1 MNQSETSTTE
11 NNNLILKPNSSDMM
25 EKLVSLCKRRG
36 FIYQGSEIYGGL
48 AGTWDYGPLGVALKN
63 NIKNS
68 WRKHFVD
75 NREDMYEIDAAL
87 LMNPRVWETS
97 GHVGG
102 FADPMV
108 ECGNKSCK
116 VKRYRVDHLLPS
128 DVYNEITNRLKNPDI
143 ISNLNDSLEN
153 EIKSSLE
160 EKGFPESHEGQLK
173 TMTQLKTEEKIL
185 EFENKK
191 GIITQVALM
200 ENNIKCPSCGQINWG
215 IPKQFNMM
223 FKTQVGAMEDSA
235 STVYFRPET
244 AQGMFVNFKNIVD
257 SFAPKLPF
265 GLAQIGKAFRNEI
278 TPKDFIFRVREFE
291 QMEIEYF
298 IKPPQTDSEWQQQFE
313 KLRTEMLDWM
323 NYIGL
328 DMSRVSELVVT
339 GDDLAHYSKATTD
352 FEFDFP
358 FGRKELYG
366 LAYRTDFDLRAHTDA
381 SGSKLVIQDENGGS
395 PVIPHCIEPSFGVDR
410 SVLALLTSAYAE
422 DMQGEEVR
430 SFLKFK
436 PHMAPVICAVSPLL
450 KNRPELVEKAREVF
464 SMLKSEFGRVVYD
477 DNGNIGKRYRRQDEI
492 GTPWC
497 IVVDFD
503 TTGTG
508 TKSNPEDLIA
518 RTSEAGFR
526 GNTDPALLDTVT
538 VRDRDTGSQ
547 QRIAISELTAF
558 IQKNME

>member
-1 MNQSETSTTE
+1 MSSE
-11 NNNLILKPNSSDMM
+11 NNKTDLTLKTHDSGMM

-75 NREDMYEIDAAL
+75 NREDMYEVDAAL

-102 FADPMV
+102 FADPLV
-108 ECGNKSCK
+108 EDLKTQ
-116 VKRYRVDHLLPS
+116 KRYRADHILEDAGVDVHGLS
-128 DVYNEITNRLKNPDI
+128 IEQMNTILKD
-143 ISNLNDSLEN
+143 
-153 EIKSSLE
+153 K
-160 EKGFPESHEGQLK
+160 
-173 TMTQLKTEEKIL
+173 KIL
-185 EFENKK
+185 SPEGNPFGE
-191 GIITQVALM
+191 IR
-200 ENNIKCPSCGQINWG
+200 
-215 IPKQFNMM
+215 QFNMM

-244 AQGMFVNFKNIVD
+244 AQGMFVNFKNVVD

-298 IKPPQTDSEWQQQFE
+298 IKPPQDDRQWQQQFE
-313 KLRTEMLDWM
+313 KLRTEMLGWM

-328 DMSRVSELVVT
+328 DMSRISELQVT

-352 FEFDFP
+352 FEFEFP

-381 SGSKLVIQDENGGS
+381 SGSKLMIQDENGGA

-410 SVLALLTSAYAE
+410 TVLALLTSVYAE
-422 DMQGEEVR
+422 DMQGDEVR

-450 KNRPELVEKAREVF
+450 KNKPELVEKSREVF
-464 SMLKSEFGRVVYD
+464 TMLKKQFGRVMYD
-477 DNGNIGKRYRRQDEI
+477 DNGNVGKRYRRQDEI

-508 TKSNPEDLIA
+508 TDTNPDLL
-518 RTSEAGFR
+518 G
-526 GNTDPALLDTVT
+526 TVT
-538 VRDRDTGSQ
+538 VRDRDTGNQ
-547 QRIAISELTAF
+547 ERVVIDDLVMY
-558 IQKNME
+558 IQNKLG